1 MNRDTF
7 VGGSL
12 IAKDVILTDAHCHVE
27 NAYTV
32 VLSRHDRD
40 EINNGEVMEVRE
52 DGSLP
57 HPEYDSLSTNYD
69 FMIVFEECSRR

>member
-1 MNRDTF
+1 
-7 VGGSL
+7 
-12 IAKDVILTDAHCHVE
+12 
-27 NAYTV
+27 V